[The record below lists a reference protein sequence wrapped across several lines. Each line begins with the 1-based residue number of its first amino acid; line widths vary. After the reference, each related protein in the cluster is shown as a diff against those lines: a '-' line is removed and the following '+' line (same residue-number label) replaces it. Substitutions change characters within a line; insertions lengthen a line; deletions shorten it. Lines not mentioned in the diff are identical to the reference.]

1 MRMLLELDPGF
12 ETDAEQL
19 DELTSQLRRALL
31 DLDVESVD
39 RVRRDQAPPGA
50 RGVDLIALGTLLV
63 TLAGSEGL
71 LTELVAQVR
80 SWLARSGQRSVR
92 LEIDGDVLEVTGA
105 SSSDQARLIT
115 TWIERHSST

>member
-1 MRMLLELDPGF
+1 MRMLLELDPGS

-19 DELTSQLRRALL
+19 DELTTQLRRALL

-39 RVRRDQAPPGA
+39 RVHHGQAPAGA

-63 TLAGSEGL
+63 TLAGSGGL
-71 LTELVAQVR
+71 LSELVAQVR
-80 SWLARSGQRSVR
+80 SWLTRTGQRSAR
-92 LEIDGDVLEVTGA
+92 LEIDGDVLEVTGV

>member
-19 DELTSQLRRALL
+19 DELTTQLRRALL
-31 DLDVESVD
+31 DLEVESVD
-39 RVRRDQAPPGA
+39 RVHHDQVPPGA

-80 SWLARSGQRSVR
+80 SWLARTGQRSAR
-92 LEIDGDVLEVTGA
+92 LEIDGDVIEVTGV